1 MSDIERA
8 IEEDQKKHP
17 KCGYSKQF
25 SKEVMIGWSV
35 LSLVPV
41 CQREDEVR
49 GGPAD
54 FSSLFGK
61 ATGNPSFSIVIP
73 RSKFIDGRCAMTM
86 ISITKYIC
94 AIAHFRLTPRI
105 RVMRRMRM
113 RIIITKDLRLADLVD
128 LADLEGSV
136 DLTDVVQRSKIL
148 SRKMWRRRACGTWA
162 PERSTSIWSVHSKPK

>member
-35 LSLVPV
+35 LSLVSV

-54 FSSLFGK
+54 LSSLFGK
-61 ATGNPSFSIVIP
+61 ATGHPSFSIVIP

-86 ISITKYIC
+86 ISMTKYVC
-94 AIAHFRLTPRI
+94 AIAHFRFTPRI
-105 RVMRRMRM
+105 RALRRMRRMP
-113 RIIITKDLRLADLVD
+113 IIAKDLRLGDLG
-128 LADLEGSV
+128 DLEVSVVSVVSV
-136 DLTDVVQRSKIL
+136 DLTDVVRRSKIR
-148 SRKMWRRRACGTWA
+148 SRKIRRKRACGTWA
-162 PERSTSIWSVHSKPK
+162 PGR